1 LPHIRAGKLKVY
13 AVTAKQRTA
22 AAPDIPTTAEA
33 GFPGIEVAIWHGLWA
48 HKTPQPII
56 DKLNAAIVGALKDPA
71 VFNRLTELGAVVRPS
86 TPAEF
91 AAVMKADEES
101 IGDLAKRGLLKAD

>member
-1 LPHIRAGKLKVY
+1 M
-13 AVTAKQRTA
+13 
-22 AAPDIPTTAEA
+22 
-33 GFPGIEVAIWHGLWA
+33 
-48 HKTPQPII
+48 
-56 DKLNAAIVGALKDPA
+56 
-71 VFNRLTELGAVVRPS
+71 FNRLTELGAVVRPS